1 MEDKKIT
8 LDITGLHCRSCEL
21 LIEDGLKQIPEIK
34 KVSVSHKKGQAEICY
49 SKQAPSINEMENII
63 ADLGYKLGSEK
74 KTKKSWRGLII
85 LGITA
90 LAFLVLNYFGL
101 LNISLDWLSSDLS
114 WPLAI
119 LVGLVAGVSTCMAL
133 VGGLVLAVSASYA
146 KRHPEANKW
155 QKFQPHL
162 IFNGGRLIG
171 FFILGGLLGLLG
183 SSFKL
188 SATLNGIIALII
200 GLVILA
206 LGLRLLGFL
215 EKLEL
220 SLPKSLARRFKI
232 NNPNKS
238 YKKGR
243 TIALGA
249 LTFFI
254 PCGFTQAMQI
264 YALGSGDFLSGG
276 LIMAAFALGTS
287 PGLLGIGGLAAIIK
301 GKRADIFFQ
310 IAGAV
315 IIIFALFNINNG
327 YSLLK
332 VSALST
338 NRTPQVVENKS
349 TANNEGEQVLYMIES
364 SRGYSP
370 NQFTIKKNVPV
381 RLIIDARSPYSCASS
396 FMIPSLNISRQLKS
410 GENIITFTPKK
421 AGNIPFSC
429 SMGMYTGNFRVIE

>member
-49 SKQAPSINEMENII
+49 SKQAPNINEMENII

-171 FFILGGLLGLLG
+171 FFMLGGLLGLLG